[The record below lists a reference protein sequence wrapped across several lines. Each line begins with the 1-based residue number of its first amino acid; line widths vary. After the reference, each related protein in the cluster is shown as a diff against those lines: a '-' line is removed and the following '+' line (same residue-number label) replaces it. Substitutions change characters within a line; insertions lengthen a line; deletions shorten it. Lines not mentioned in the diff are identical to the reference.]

1 MNREMK
7 MWLAILSIAILA
19 SVLILLL
26 ASGFDISGIEIHT
39 GIKLG

>member
-26 ASGFDISGIEIHT
+26 ASGFDISGIEIHK